1 MHILDESQAKNLLKK
16 NGIPTTKFVVVNE
29 YDELNDINLNYP
41 LVMKVCSKKI
51 MHKTDVGGVILNIT
65 NEQQLKKNFLF
76 LKEKFGEKILI
87 EEMEEKGIEI
97 IIGTTKDEFFDKVI
111 MVGIGGIFTEIY
123 KDVSFRKIPI
133 TRKDAEEM
141 LKELKAYKVIEGV
154 RGQRGVNEELF
165 IDIVWRLSGLLEAAP
180 EIAEMDL
187 NPLIASGDQI
197 VAVDARIRIEG

>member
-16 NGIPTTKFVVVNE
+16 NEIPTTKFVVVNE

-141 LKELKAYKVIEGV
+141 LEELKAYKIFEGFRGFKIDKESVINLILKVAE
-154 RGQRGVNEELF
+154 
-165 IDIVWRLSGLLEAAP
+165 IVEKNKISQ
-180 EIAEMDL
+180 MDL
-187 NPLIASGDQI
+187 NPVFVYEKGLKVI
-197 VAVDARIRIEG
+197 DAKVILE

>member
-16 NGIPTTKFVVVNE
+16 NEIPTTKFVVVNE
-29 YDELNDINLNYP
+29 YDELNDINLSYP

-141 LKELKAYKVIEGV
+141 LEELKAYKIFEGFRGFKIDKESVINLILKVAE
-154 RGQRGVNEELF
+154 
-165 IDIVWRLSGLLEAAP
+165 IVEKNKISQ
-180 EIAEMDL
+180 MDL
-187 NPLIASGDQI
+187 NPVFVYEKGLKVI
-197 VAVDARIRIEG
+197 DAKVILE

>member
-141 LKELKAYKVIEGV
+141 LKELKAYKIFEGFRGFKIDKEAVINLILKVAE
-154 RGQRGVNEELF
+154 
-165 IDIVWRLSGLLEAAP
+165 IVEKNKILQ
-180 EIAEMDL
+180 MDL
-187 NPLIASGDQI
+187 NPVFVYEKGLKVI
-197 VAVDARIRIEG
+197 DAKVILE